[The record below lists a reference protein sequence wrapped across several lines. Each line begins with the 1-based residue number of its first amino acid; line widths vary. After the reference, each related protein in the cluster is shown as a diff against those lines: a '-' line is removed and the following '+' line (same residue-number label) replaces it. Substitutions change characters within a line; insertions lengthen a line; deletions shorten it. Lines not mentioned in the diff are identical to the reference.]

1 MIKHVRSKG
10 CINVKKDRPFP
21 DLQFILNVNKLDKT
35 LNYGGNGLG
44 FWRKLVD
51 FLMRLDFVNLLP
63 SIIIG
68 SAILFINT
76 LSFYGSF
83 IGSYPKFTF

>member
-35 LNYGGNGLG
+35 LIMGATDWG
-44 FWRKLVD
+44 FGE
-51 FLMRLDFVNLLP
+51 
-63 SIIIG
+63 S
-68 SAILFINT
+68 
-76 LSFYGSF
+76 
-83 IGSYPKFTF
+83 